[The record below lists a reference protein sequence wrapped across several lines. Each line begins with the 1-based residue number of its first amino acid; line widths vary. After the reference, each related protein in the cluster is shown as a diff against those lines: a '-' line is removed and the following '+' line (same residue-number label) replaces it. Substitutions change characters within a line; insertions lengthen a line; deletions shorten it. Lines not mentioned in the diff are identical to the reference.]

1 MLRSR
6 IPIIACHCRFARW
19 PEFKNELQPA
29 SQCVV
34 FDGCPED
41 DISFKME
48 PLTES
53 WCWSVASLYVLYLAS
68 FIVIDRWSQTLNF
81 V

>member
-1 MLRSR
+1 MLRSQ
-6 IPIIACHCRFARW
+6 IPIIACHFRFAHW

-41 DISFKME
+41 NISFKMKHMDRN
-48 PLTES
+48 LMLK
-53 WCWSVASLYVLYLAS
+53 CCFFVCSLLETTCSHRAS
-68 FIVIDRWSQTLNF
+68 FIVIDL
-81 V
+81 